1 MNPNPTEVITFL
13 DRHHSAILFE
23 VYLEVTL
30 LRGHSHI
37 QVAMRNV
44 QWTVMGGYLNYMYVF
59 VCDICLAKSYCFL
72 SLIGQLAMPKFF
84 SAKYMF
90 AMVPTKEY
98 RKNLK
103 KTFTFTH

>member
-1 MNPNPTEVITFL
+1 
-13 DRHHSAILFE
+13 
-23 VYLEVTL
+23 
-30 LRGHSHI
+30 
-37 QVAMRNV
+37 
-44 QWTVMGGYLNYMYVF
+44 MGGYLNYMYVF
-59 VCDICLAKSYCFL
+59 IVCGNCLAKAYCFL
-72 SLIGQLAMPKFF
+72 PSIGQLAMPEFF